1 MSKAPR
7 IPQELKEEA
16 IRRMLPP
23 NEESPQKVAADLGI
37 NYDTIR
43 HLKSDALR
51 GGRSGKKAVANG
63 DSTGTT
69 KIIRSSMNS
78 ADKFQIVLE
87 TYAMTETELG
97 EYARQRGLY
106 VEEIKA
112 WREACKNANGG
123 TNANEQRLNQELK
136 TQQQENKELK
146 REITR
151 KDKTIAEVTALLML
165 SKKAQAIWGE
175 VEDA

>member
-1 MSKAPR
+1 MSRSAN
-7 IPQELKEEA
+7 IPKDLKDEA

-23 NEESPQKVAADLGI
+23 NNESPQKVAEEMGL
-37 NYDTIR
+37 NYDTVR
-43 HLKSDALR
+43 HMKSDAMR
-51 GGRSGKKAVANG
+51 KRSSTNASDAGTVGGVKKA
-63 DSTGTT
+63 
-69 KIIRSSMNS
+69 IRSSMNS

-87 TYAMTETELG
+87 TAALTEIELG

-123 TNANEQRLNQELK
+123 ATANEQRLAQELK
-136 TQQQENKELK
+136 VQQQENKALRK
-146 REITR
+146 DNAR
-151 KDKTIAEVTALLML
+151 KDKTIAEVTALLVL

-175 VEDA
+175 IGDE